1 MFQGLYR
8 STMGLA
14 GHRHAVAALLALCA
28 AEASVFPVPAD
39 LLLIPVVLAQRD
51 RAWRIAILCTLASV
65 AGGLVGYGIGS
76 FLFEAVGR
84 PLLELYGYA
93 ERFADY
99 QARYNEWG
107 FWIVVAGGLTPIPY
121 KVVTI
126 ASGVA
131 GQPLVTFVLASLLSR
146 ALRYAAVTGLLW
158 WFGPPVRA
166 FVERRSGVATL
177 LFLAV
182 FVGGFVALGYLT

>member
-1 MFQGLYR
+1 MFGGLYR
-8 STMGLA
+8 WTMGLA
-14 GHRHAVAALLALCA
+14 GHRHAVRSLLALCV
-28 AEASVFPVPAD
+28 AEASLFPVPAD
-39 LLLIPVVLAQRD
+39 VLLIPIVLAQRE

-65 AGGLVGYGIGS
+65 AGGLIGYGIGY

-84 PLLELYGYA
+84 PLLEFYGYA

-99 QARYNEWG
+99 QARYNDWG

-146 ALRYAAVTGLLW
+146 ALRYSIVTGLLW
-158 WFGPPVRA
+158 WFGPPIRA

-182 FVGGFVALGYLT
+182 FIGGFLAVGYLT